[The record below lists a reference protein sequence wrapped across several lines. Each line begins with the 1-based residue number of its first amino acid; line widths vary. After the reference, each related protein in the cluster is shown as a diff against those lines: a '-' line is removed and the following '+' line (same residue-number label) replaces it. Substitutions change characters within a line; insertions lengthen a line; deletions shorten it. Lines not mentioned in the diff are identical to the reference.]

1 MSQNRNKLIQLLTG
15 NLVNLVVHQVLEES
29 AQEEMLRKH
38 YDKESSVSFEVAKKY
53 REKIN
58 PAQREFP
65 ERDLSKIREEV
76 LKRSSNEPN
85 LRISKGYEGIDLNL
99 INPILER
106 VLKEL
111 VIEE

>member
-1 MSQNRNKLIQLLTG
+1 MSQNRNKLLQLLTA
-15 NLVNLVVHQVLEES
+15 NLVNLVVHRVLEES
-29 AQEEMLRKH
+29 AKEEMLRNH

-58 PAQREFP
+58 PLNRELP
-65 ERDLSKIREEV
+65 EHDLSKIKEEV
-76 LKRSSNEPN
+76 FRKTNNELK

-99 INPILER
+99 MEVILEK

-111 VIEE
+111 EME